1 MNIVHFYELRDP
13 SEELGISH
21 PMIRTTRYD
30 WLRLAK
36 AIMDDYQNDTCVG
49 KYLKKIYEK
58 RIPKNL
64 LGLPTK
70 GGKKY
75 AEPEFN
81 RTKSYGG
88 QFHFDYPGLE
98 DKVIFG
104 LGGRGGQA
112 ILIDVENSRI
122 VAINSMHY
130 NNGRNKY
137 NVKKLLIDPIKN
149 GRKIN

>member
-1 MNIVHFYELRDP
+1 MILKNYINKIFQNKIKNEHSVHFYELRDP

-64 LGLPTK
+64 LGLP
-70 GGKKY
+70 KKVVKNIQNQNLIVQNLMVVNFILITQDWKIKLY
-75 AEPEFN
+75 LVWVAE
-81 RTKSYGG
+81 
-88 QFHFDYPGLE
+88 E
-98 DKVIFG
+98 DKRF
-104 LGGRGGQA
+104 
-112 ILIDVENSRI
+112 
-122 VAINSMHY
+122 
-130 NNGRNKY
+130 
-137 NVKKLLIDPIKN
+137 
-149 GRKIN
+149 